1 MNDASRLALID
12 SAKLL
17 GRREYSEVEMLGLL
31 ASRHPD
37 SAYEPVMKLLIE
49 IGMIASGNGVAARRG
64 LGYVELKT
72 RLKAKGIDA
81 SSIELL
87 LESDLATEV
96 ERTKALVQ
104 ANLPGEKDVEKVLR
118 FLSFRGVDDS
128 VSKALARHWS

>member
-12 SAKLL
+12 AAKLL

-31 ASRHPD
+31 ASRHQE
-37 SAYEPVMKLLIE
+37 SAYEPVIRILVE
-49 IGMIASGNGVAARRG
+49 VGMIASGKGVAARRG

-96 ERTKALVQ
+96 ERTRVLVQ

-118 FLSFRGVDDS
+118 FLSFRGVDDT